1 MVFSEKEKKL
11 ILNSI
16 NVYLEN
22 LDFVLKNSSTYNIDD
37 LTISLLKDYCDNLV
51 NLRSKISLIEI

>member
-11 ILNSI
+11 IL
-16 NVYLEN
+16 
-22 LDFVLKNSSTYNIDD
+22 NSSTYNIDD